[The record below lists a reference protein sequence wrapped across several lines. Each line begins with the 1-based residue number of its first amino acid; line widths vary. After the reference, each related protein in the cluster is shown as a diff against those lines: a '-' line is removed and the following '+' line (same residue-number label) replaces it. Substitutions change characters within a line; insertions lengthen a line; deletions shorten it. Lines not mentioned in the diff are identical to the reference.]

1 MIDLIPSLPGK
12 LMLQATMENGP
23 VAISQIPN
31 DVIERKKTEL
41 IKLLMEDFE
50 LLVQTIINIA
60 IENSFAI
67 EGTYFF
73 E

>member
-50 LLVQTIINIA
+50 LLVQTIIYHA
-60 IENSFAI
+60 
-67 EGTYFF
+67 TP
-73 E
+73 